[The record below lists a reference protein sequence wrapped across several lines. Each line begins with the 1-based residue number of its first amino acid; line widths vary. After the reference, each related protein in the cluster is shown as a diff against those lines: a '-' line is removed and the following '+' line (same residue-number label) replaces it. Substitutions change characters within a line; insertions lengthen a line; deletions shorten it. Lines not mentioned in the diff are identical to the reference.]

1 MDPALAQSMA
11 EWKRELEMELD
22 ELRHGLIQSQK
33 EIALKESQLDHIIEL
48 LRSEGMNEGQEV
60 VERSEVASLSDHAYE
75 VLKEK
80 GTPFYYRDL
89 VEYLQSNGVVVP
101 GKDPA
106 ANLIAHISRDSRFV
120 RIARGTYALQ
130 EWDGS
135 ENKDR
140 KE

>member
-1 MDPALAQSMA
+1 MDTALAQSIA
-11 EWKRELEMELD
+11 GWKRDLEIELD
-22 ELRHGLIQSQK
+22 RLRQELIQTQK
-33 EIALKESQLDHIIEL
+33 KIALKESQLEHIIEL
-48 LRSEGMNEGQEV
+48 LRSEGMDEGLNDRKKTEA
-60 VERSEVASLSDHAYE
+60 ASLSDHAYE

-106 ANLIAHISRDSRFV
+106 ANLIAHISRDNRFV

-130 EWDGS
+130 EWGGTK
-135 ENKDR
+135 NR
-140 KE
+140 TGKE

>member
-1 MDPALAQSMA
+1 MDAALAQSMA
-11 EWKRELEMELD
+11 VWKRELEIELD
-22 ELRHGLIQSQK
+22 GLRQGLIEAQK
-33 EIALKESQLDHIIEL
+33 EIALKEGQLEHIIEL
-48 LRSEGMNEGQEV
+48 LRSEGMDEGLNGMGKTEA
-60 VERSEVASLSDHAYE
+60 ASLSDHAYE
-75 VLKEK
+75 VLKDK

-89 VEYLQSNGVVVP
+89 VEYLQSNGVIVP

-106 ANLIAHISRDSRFV
+106 ANLIAHISRDNRFV

-135 ENKDR
+135 EHRTR